1 MLYEKE
7 LDEVSSKLRK
17 EEMRRLA
24 TRVERW
30 VKSRLGEAVGVEFNK
45 LGSGRAGSGAP
56 EEGDKPAEK
65 DLWDRIWTVF
75 VDIVKEAETRFSER
89 AKSFEAT
96 QEEMDI
102 GLWRLRRKSWV
113 ALREKVEEEVM
124 EGNILL
130 KLRENFEDKFRYDE
144 VGVPRIWSPTD
155 DIEGIYTKARES
167 TLTLVPLLS
176 RFRLSK
182 TYAPPDLPEWIG
194 AQPRG
199 VEAGDEEDLTPI
211 GGVDEEDGKSL
222 EEEMTV
228 LSESKRQDL
237 VIRFKKTA
245 DGVYVEAK
253 RSAIGGVA
261 QVPLYFYALL
271 LALGW
276 NEIWAVVRNPFLF
289 IFLIML
295 AGGTYVAYTMN
306 MLGPMMQMAN
316 AAATQ
321 GVDIGKQK
329 LRDFI
334 VNSDMARQALNVPE
348 RDSDSVL
355 LDRLDSK
362 GKKQRAEAEEVE
374 EI

>member
-1 MLYEKE
+1 MSFLEQVLSHPSFVLLGFLALATLVVAGFGIRTE
-7 LDEVSSKLRK
+7 LCVRRLGGVRAPIIASNPVTALSVFVKLGRAQAKHKLPELFTSLCNSATPGKARCIEITFFGRHRFILTNEPEHIKTILTSKFVDFGKGPVFHEGWAPFLGDSIFTTDGKVWQDNRSLIRPMFVRDRVRDLAIFEHWTDKMVSKLPASGMTVDVMDLFYR
-17 EEMRRLA
+17 MTLDV
-24 TRVERW
+24 TTDFL
-30 VKSRLGEAVGVEFNK
+30 LGTSVNSLDNHKHHFAEAFN
-45 LGSGRAGSGAP
+45 
-56 EEGDKPAEK
+56 
-65 DLWDRIWTVF
+65 
-75 VDIVKEAETRFSER
+75 
-89 AKSFEAT
+89 
-96 QEEMDI
+96 
-102 GLWRLRRKSWV
+102 
-113 ALREKVEEEVM
+113 EVQRM
-124 EGNILL
+124 QM
-130 KLRENFEDKFRYDE
+130 
-144 VGVPRIWSPTD
+144 
-155 DIEGIYTKARES
+155 IYTI
-167 TLTLVPLLS
+167 LS
-176 RFRLSK
+176 AYNTHVDLS
-182 TYAPPDLPEWIG
+182 
-194 AQPRG
+194 
-199 VEAGDEEDLTPI
+199 
-211 GGVDEEDGKSL
+211 
-222 EEEMTV
+222 
-228 LSESKRQDL
+228 
-237 VIRFKKTA
+237 
-245 DGVYVEAK
+245 AK